1 MTFGRVNTEY
11 QNQLINIRESVIEQS
26 FAFKQTV
33 VEATIEAEGGQ
44 AIARRIVYLLKKIK
58 TKPSMD
64 ILEDL
69 LESLQE
75 KIESQLVRVEQ
86 VKSGFEGIRS
96 NLLKVRA
103 PACAKT

>member
-1 MTFGRVNTEY
+1 M
-11 QNQLINIRESVIEQS
+11 
-26 FAFKQTV
+26 